1 MRAAFPRLGVPAE
14 VAQKLPDVDEKVL
27 EPAFAA
33 IRTNPQLNRASCPRR
48 PLPPSSHFCP
58 LGLTSY
64 IHRSAR
70 QRDE

>member
-33 IRTNPQLNRASCPRR
+33 IRTNPQLNWAS
-48 PLPPSSHFCP
+48 LPKKAAAAIVSFLPSGPHLLHTS
-58 LGLTSY
+58 LGAPTG
-64 IHRSAR
+64 
-70 QRDE
+70 